1 MLALKNL
8 KDEMAS
14 QLQQQFNSIALSKS
28 DLQHYFTQSSGI
40 QNSSAQS
47 SFTLSQ
53 LAQSKSVPSSSQEM
67 ANSSQNPESFTT
79 ADKFND
85 TKVYEEKIERLKTM
99 RVNQ

>member
-14 QLQQQFNSIALSKS
+14 HLQQQFNSIARSKS
-28 DLQHYFTQSSGI
+28 DLQHHFTQSSSI

-53 LAQSKSVPSSSQEM
+53 LAQSKSVPSSSQEI